1 MPSQNRS
8 AAGGRGFFGPL
19 SAASCR
25 LSAVLFGFF
34 LLAVGLWPFNPHATN
49 QVRVLPDG
57 KGLKFGTPDGSSKR
71 GLGGMVLTPSPL
83 TCRQGGGC
91 TAGALSLTI
100 ELSADSDARS
110 CIKRIVDFRRSDGSE
125 LFFLGQWKSS
135 LIVRSFNTPSAGGK
149 PYREIAVGGVLSAGQ
164 TRLVSIV
171 SGING
176 TRTYVDGHLAKNDPG
191 IRLLE
196 ENETLHGH
204 KAYLGNSPD
213 LGCPWAGRVQSL
225 AFFGNAWD
233 SSERVERRGK
243 QPDGL
248 SQCGGGEGLASACY
262 RFDTVNGE
270 TIPDLSASGND
281 LRKPEHLVFEKRFL
295 ELPTN
300 RFLSLSDLT
309 LNLLGFVP
317 LGSLICLCL
326 LKTTRRAQWVCL
338 LWAVGV
344 GCAVSL
350 TIEMAQVWLPG
361 RDSSLLDL
369 AANTAGSAIGGIAMG
384 LRSGTYSGRKRIAG
398 DY

>member
-1 MPSQNRS
+1 MACQNQPS
-8 AAGGRGFFGPL
+8 AGTHSFLRPL
-19 SAASCR
+19 SAASSR
-25 LSAVLFGFF
+25 LSAVLFGLF

-57 KGLKFGTPDGSSKR
+57 KGLKFGAPDEHSKR
-71 GLGGMVLTPSPL
+71 SLGGMVFTPSPL
-83 TCRQGGGC
+83 TCQQRGGC
-91 TAGALSLTI
+91 TAGALSIAI

-125 LFFLGQWKSS
+125 VFFLGQWKSS

-149 PYREIAVGGVLSAGQ
+149 PYREIGVGGVLSAGQ

-176 TRTYVDGHLAKNDPG
+176 TRTYVDGHLVKSDPG
-191 IRLLE
+191 IRLLK
-196 ENETLHGH
+196 ENETLYGH
-204 KAYLGNSPD
+204 KAYLGNSPE
-213 LGCPWAGRVQSL
+213 LSCAWAGRVQSL
-225 AFFGNAWD
+225 ALFGKAWD
-233 SSERVERRGK
+233 STELAERRGSE
-243 QPDGL
+243 PGGLFRCTGDG
-248 SQCGGGEGLASACY
+248 GLASACY

-270 TIPDLSASGND
+270 TIPDLSVSGND
-281 LRKPEHLVFEKRFL
+281 LRKPAHLVFEKRFL
-295 ELPTN
+295 ELPDN
-300 RFLSLSDLT
+300 RSLSISDLT

-326 LKTTRRAQWVCL
+326 LKRNRRRKWVCL

-350 TIEMAQVWLPG
+350 TIELAQIWLPG

-369 AANTAGSAIGGIAMG
+369 AANTTGSAIGGIAIA
-384 LRSGTYSGRKRIAG
+384 LRSGSYSGRQRITS
-398 DY
+398 DC